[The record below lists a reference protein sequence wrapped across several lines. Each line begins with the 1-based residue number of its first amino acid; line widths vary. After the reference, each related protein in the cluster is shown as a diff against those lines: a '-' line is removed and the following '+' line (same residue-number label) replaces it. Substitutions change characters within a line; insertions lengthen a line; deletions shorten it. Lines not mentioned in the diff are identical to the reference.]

1 MNRREAIKNTA
12 LLGGAS
18 ILTGSLFSI
27 LQSCKS
33 EPRLSWKPIF
43 LNADQAQLISALVDT
58 VLPKTATPGGLD
70 MKVDIFMDTVFA
82 KLYNEEGQKAL
93 VADMDGFNEKCK
105 SKFGKP
111 FVELDKAQRIEI
123 LKAEEANSP
132 KYVGKVWGTAVGEQQ
147 PVGFYRSMKS
157 LMLWGY
163 FSSEEIGMKVLNY
176 DPVPGDYLGCIPMK
190 DVGRVW
196 SL

>member
-12 LLGGAS
+12 LFGGAS

-33 EPRLSWKPIF
+33 EPRLSWQPSF
-43 LNADQAQLISALVDT
+43 LSADHAQLVSALVDT
-58 VLPKTATPGGLD
+58 ILPKTATPGGLD

-82 KLYNEEGQKAL
+82 KLYDDAGRKSLA
-93 VADMDGFNEKCK
+93 ADMDQFNEKCR
-105 SKFGKP
+105 SKFSKP
-111 FVELDKAQRIEI
+111 FAELDKSQRAEF
-123 LKAEEANSP
+123 LKAEEASSP
-132 KYVGKVWGTAVGEQQ
+132 KYNGKVWGTAVGEQK

-163 FSSEEIGMKVLNY
+163 FSSEQVGLKVLNY
-176 DPVPGDYLGCIPMK
+176 DPVPRDYLGCVPMNEI
-190 DVGRVW
+190 GRVW

>member
-12 LLGGAS
+12 LFGGAS

-33 EPRLSWKPIF
+33 EPRLSWQPSF
-43 LNADQAQLISALVDT
+43 LKADQAQLISALVDT

-82 KLYNEEGQKAL
+82 KLYNAEGQKAL
-93 VADMDGFNEKCK
+93 LADMAQFDDRCK
-105 SKFGKP
+105 SKFSKP
-111 FVELDKAQRIEI
+111 FAELDKAQRTEF
-123 LKAEEANSP
+123 LKTEEASSP
-132 KYVGKVWGTAVGEQQ
+132 KYNGKVWGTAVGEQK

-163 FSSEEIGMKVLNY
+163 FSSEEVGLKVLNY
-176 DPVPGDYLGCIPMK
+176 DPVPGDYLGCVPMK
-190 DVGRVW
+190 EVGRVW